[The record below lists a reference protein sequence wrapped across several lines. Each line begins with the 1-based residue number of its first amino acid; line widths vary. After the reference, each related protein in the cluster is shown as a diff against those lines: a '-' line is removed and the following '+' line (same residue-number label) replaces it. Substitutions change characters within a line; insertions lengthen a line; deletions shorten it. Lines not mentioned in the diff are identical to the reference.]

1 MPSRTFTRRLVDQII
16 WANISQP
23 HSAFSLYFSPLE
35 FSATP
40 AATTL
45 CFGNHAKLKECPRGA
60 QLMSKCPLWPKMR
73 RGHNLPKV
81 ARIIEYTK
89 KIATK
94 LPPSCKARFARLVI
108 KKVCQLIIYALWY
121 NGLKIEKENLWI
133 LISPWIVWK
142 SIQKNLKFFGNFSN

>member
-1 MPSRTFTRRLVDQII
+1 MIT
-16 WANISQP
+16 ANISQP
-23 HSAFSLYFSPLE
+23 SLYFSPLE

-89 KIATK
+89 KNCHQIATIMQ
-94 LPPSCKARFARLVI
+94 SE
-108 KKVCQLIIYALWY
+108 VC
-121 NGLKIEKENLWI
+121 
-133 LISPWIVWK
+133 
-142 SIQKNLKFFGNFSN
+142 